1 MTAIDGKVAIVTGAA
16 SGIGLATAEAYAK
29 KGAKVVIADFNAEA
43 GQKETDKLKQSGADA
58 LFIEFNAADEESI
71 KSLIDK
77 TVSHYGQVDIL
88 VNNAGIGNEMG
99 PTDELSYE
107 DYRKVIAVNQDGMF
121 LASKYAIKNMLKT
134 GSGVII
140 NTSSILGFVAQPG
153 AFAYNASKGA
163 ANTLTKSLAVEYA
176 DKGIRVNAVNPG
188 FVESGMM
195 NKEALGDFYDTLVA
209 KHPIGR
215 LGKAEEIAHAIVFL
229 TENDF
234 VTGETLVID
243 GGYLAQ

>member
-43 GQKETDKLKQSGADA
+43 GQKETDKLKQTGADV
-58 LFIEFNAADEESI
+58 LFIEFNAADEDSI
-71 KSLIDK
+71 KNLIDQ
-77 TVSHYGQVDIL
+77 TISHYGQVDIL

-121 LASKYAIKNMLKT
+121 LASKYAIKNMLKS

-163 ANTLTKSLAVEYA
+163 VNTLTKSLAVEYA
-176 DKGIRVNAVNPG
+176 DKGIRVNAINPG

-195 NKEALGDFYDTLVA
+195 NKEALGDFYDSLVA

-215 LGKAEEIAHAIVFL
+215 LGKADEIAHAIVFL